1 MSTTPVVL
9 ILSTPHAGS
18 HLLSQLLGAHSQCIS
33 IGELHNYKK
42 FRDRPKERNVIDNYS
57 EDPIFA
63 DLDQLPRSAWHA
75 TVLQRA
81 KQRDPALTTLVD
93 NSKRVQWCAQLRR
106 SNGLDLRPVH
116 LIRDPRALV
125 RYWFRTYTDPRRV
138 RQQRIRHA
146 RMAPLSAFH
155 LLTCSELDLYI
166 GKWVI
171 RNKEIS
177 DMLGKMRHPE
187 NVVSYHDLATRAA
200 SELPR
205 VDAFLGLPYERDQ
218 LDYGKAEQHGTL
230 KREYQDASE
239 ASAITF
245 DTRWTEDLA
254 RDQIDYI
261 SNHRR
266 ILDYLHSIGL
276 ELGPRGITRP

>member
-1 MSTTPVVL
+1 MTITPVVL

-33 IGELHNYKK
+33 IGELHNYRK

-63 DLDQLPRSAWHA
+63 ELDHLPISGWH
-75 TVLQRA
+75 TSILERA
-81 KQRDPALTTLVD
+81 KQQNPAVTTLVD
-93 NSKRVQWCAQLRR
+93 NSKQVRWCARLRR
-106 SNGLDLRPVH
+106 NDVLDVRPVH

-125 RYWFRTYTDPRRV
+125 RYWFYAYTDRRRV

-166 GKWVI
+166 GKWLV
-171 RNKEIS
+171 RNKAVTG
-177 DMLGKMRHPE
+177 MLGKMRCSQ
-187 NVVSYHDLATRAA
+187 NVVSYHDLATRTA

-205 VDAFLGLPYERDQ
+205 IVAFLGLPYERDQ
-218 LDYGKAEQHGTL
+218 LNYGRAEQHGTL
-230 KREYQDASE
+230 KREYKGASE
-239 ASAITF
+239 TSQITF
-245 DTRWTEDLA
+245 DTRWVEDLESE
-254 RDQIDYI
+254 QIDYI
-261 SNHRR
+261 SNHQRV
-266 ILDYLHSIGL
+266 LDYLGSIGL
-276 ELGPRGITRP
+276 ELGARGITRR